1 MSTTG
6 DLIEVKL
13 AFPTIVYKKIT
24 NSYVDAIS
32 NNKHVLSELHIEDR
46 DIEIINKAVLDNI
59 NRDNIIMAYNK
70 MKELLQRISNSL
82 VNKQEITIYTDGSLQ
97 IGNDEINTKM
107 GFEWTILTKLRIS
120 LKGKISKWP
129 SSTRAKL

>member
-1 MSTTG
+1 MSITG

-46 DIEIINKAVLDNI
+46 DIEIINNLSQIIFKKSYNSENI
-59 NRDNIIMAYNK
+59 SVPVSDFPDGIYFLKIKNGIQSLIERLII
-70 MKELLQRISNSL
+70 IH
-82 VNKQEITIYTDGSLQ
+82 
-97 IGNDEINTKM
+97 
-107 GFEWTILTKLRIS
+107 
-120 LKGKISKWP
+120 
-129 SSTRAKL
+129 